1 MTGSSPRVSALMV
14 PPSYPKTR
22 RTEHIDTYQNKSGEV
37 KVSDPYNWLERDTE
51 ERSFWLNEQASLTQ
65 TFLGNSAHREKIKS
79 ELTKNWDFDR
89 FSYPRLAKDRRW
101 YWNYNSGLQ
110 AQYMLC
116 RSKTSELPKLDAGG
130 DEGPEAQAEVF
141 FDPNLLVEDGT
152 AYLATSA
159 FSKDG
164 KYFAYG
170 ISLSG
175 SDFFTIYVRESSKP
189 FNKRHEGGFLTD
201 PDRLPDIIRFVKLSS
216 IVWTHESKG
225 FFYQRFPERAEHGS
239 AADDKAGTETA
250 SDENAAIYYHVLD
263 TDQSEDILVYK
274 DDQNPSWIFGIGSS
288 EPDGRFI
295 ELYISKD
302 TSHKNK
308 LYLADLGTDGDIV
321 SKVGNLKWHKIVDN
335 WDAEYSIVS
344 NHDRKHFVMT
354 DKDAPRKKVVTF
366 GMPEGDPSDDPA
378 PIQFEEFIPEDKD
391 GGILSSI
398 SPVNGKAFVAQY
410 SRNVCDE
417 LYVVTS
423 TGKFHRLDPNFV
435 GTLSAAPKQ
444 EDDFFFATFSGFNNP
459 GVIKQ
464 FRFKE
469 KNVDTIEGH
478 TWTTWRETRVKGL
491 LADEFKTKQ
500 VWYKSKDGV
509 EVPMFIVWHK
519 DTPLD
524 GTAPAIQYGYGG
536 FSNTMRPFFS
546 VSFLTF
552 VKVFKGVLAVPG
564 IRGGA
569 EKGEEWHLD
578 GIREKRVKAYD
589 DFIYATKYL
598 VDNEL
603 AAPRK
608 VVINGCS
615 NGGTLVAACIN
626 RAEQGTFGAAIA
638 DVGVMDLL
646 KFPQFTIGAA
656 WVSDYGDPR
665 DPNDFDFIK
674 AYSPL
679 HNVPSYGEKALPP
692 TMILT
697 ADHDDRV
704 VPLHSFK
711 QIATLQNGQRENSS
725 PMLLRVEAKSGHC
738 TGKLTTRKAIEAAT
752 DKWSFVALAL
762 DLPWQGE

>member
-1 MTGSSPRVSALMV
+1 MTGSSPTV
-14 PPSYPKTR
+14 YPAKLPKPYPQTR
-22 RTEHIDTYQNKSGEV
+22 RTEHVDTYLNKEGEV
-37 KVSDPYNWLERDTE
+37 KVPDPYNWVEQDTE
-51 ERSFWLNEQASLTQ
+51 ERSAWLDKQGEVTQ
-65 TFLGNSAHREKIKS
+65 LFIENFGSREKIKA
-79 ELTKNWDFDR
+79 ELTKNWDFSR
-89 FSYPRLAKDRRW
+89 FSYPRFAKDGRW

-110 AQYMLC
+110 AQYILF
-116 RSKTSELPKLDAGG
+116 RSKTSELPKFDVDG
-130 DEGPEAQAEVF
+130 DEGPESQAEVF

-189 FNKRHEGGFLTD
+189 FNKRPEGGFLND
-201 PDRLPDIIRFVKLSS
+201 PDRMPDVIRFVKFST
-216 IVWTHESKG
+216 IVWTHDSKG

-239 AADDKAGTETA
+239 AAEDKAGTETT
-250 SDENAAIYYHVLD
+250 SDENAAIYYHVLG
-263 TDQSEDILVYK
+263 TDQSQDIPVYK
-274 DDQNPSWIFGIGSS
+274 DEQNPSWLFGIGTS

-308 LYLADLGTDGDIV
+308 LYMAELGTDGDIT
-321 SKVGNLKWHKIVDN
+321 SRLRNLKWHKIVDN
-335 WDAEYSIVS
+335 WDAEYSVVT
-344 NHDRKHFVMT
+344 NHERKHFVIT

-366 GMPEGDPSDDPA
+366 EMPEGDPTENPE
-378 PIQFEEFIPEDKD
+378 PTKFEEFIPEDKN
-391 GGILSSI
+391 GGILSSM
-398 SPVNGKAFVAQY
+398 SPVNGKSFVAQY

-417 LYVVTS
+417 LYVVSS
-423 TGKFHRLDPNFV
+423 TGQFNRLDPNFV

-469 KNVDTIEGH
+469 KDVDSFEGH
-478 TWTTWRETRVKGL
+478 TWTTWRKTRVKGL
-491 LADEFKTKQ
+491 LADEFNTKQ

-509 EVPMFIVWHK
+509 DVPMFIVWHK

-536 FSNTMRPFFS
+536 FSYTMRPFFS

-552 VKVFKGVLAVPG
+552 VKAFKGVLAVPG

-569 EKGEEWHLD
+569 EKGEQWHLD
-578 GIREKRVKAYD
+578 GIRENRVKVYD

-598 VDNEL
+598 VDNKY
-603 AAPRK
+603 AAPGK
-608 VVINGCS
+608 VAINGGS

-626 RAEQGTFGAAIA
+626 RAEEGTFGAAIA

-679 HNVPSYGEKALPP
+679 HNVPNSKEKALPP
-692 TMILT
+692 TILLT

-711 QIATLQNGQRENSS
+711 HIATLQHEQHGNRH
-725 PMLLRVEAKSGHC
+725 PMLLRVERKSGHGA
-738 TGKLTTRKAIEAAT
+738 GKSTEKAIQEAT
-752 DKWSFVALAL
+752 DKWSFVALVL
-762 DLPWQGE
+762 ELSWKGE